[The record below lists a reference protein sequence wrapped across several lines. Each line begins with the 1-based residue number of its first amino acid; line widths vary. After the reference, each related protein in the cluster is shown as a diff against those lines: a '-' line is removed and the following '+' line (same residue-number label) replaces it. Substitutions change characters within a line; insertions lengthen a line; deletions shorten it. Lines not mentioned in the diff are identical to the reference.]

1 MNPEHQQTEVHEGA
15 INAPFI
21 VEYIRELLP
30 PITGKLAEMAQDA
43 EERHIPIVQ
52 PEVAR
57 WLQVFMKTRPFFRV
71 LEIGTAIGYST
82 AILAENLAPEGI
94 VETIEIKEE
103 HYHQAA
109 ENLKALGLHNRVVQH
124 LGDAA
129 DVLPGLSGPFDLVF
143 MDGAKGQYRKF
154 LEMIEPHLA
163 PGAIILSDNVLF
175 RGMIASNALVKR
187 RKRTIVTRMR
197 TFMDYLMKDGPYETA
212 LLPLGDGMAMSVY
225 TKGSIFLL
233 GRSGISD
240 AHQFSEL
247 DTLLNEDVTE

>member
-1 MNPEHQQTEVHEGA
+1 MTMDREQTDLHEGA

-30 PITGKLAEMAQDA
+30 PEDGRMAEMVRDA
-43 EERHIPIVQ
+43 EERYIPIVQ

-57 WLQVFMKTRPFFRV
+57 WLQVFMKARPFYRV

-82 AILAENLAPEGI
+82 SILAAGLPEGGRLD
-94 VETIEIKEE
+94 TIEIRQE
-103 HYHQAA
+103 HYEKAQ
-109 ENLKALGLHNRVVQH
+109 ENIAALGLENRVVQH

-129 DVLPGLSGPFDLVF
+129 DVLPGLEGPFDLVF

-154 LEMIEPHLA
+154 LEMIEPKLA

-175 RGMIASNALVKR
+175 RGMIANSELVKR
-187 RKRTIVTRMR
+187 RKRTIVKRMR
-197 TFMDYLMKDGPYETA
+197 TFMDYLMTEGPYDTA

-225 TKGSIFLL
+225 KGEKVE
-233 GRSGISD
+233 GKG
-240 AHQFSEL
+240 
-247 DTLLNEDVTE
+247 